1 MPVRVDAVVFE
12 QLALE
17 RLRLRELRRECRIAP
32 VVGDAAS
39 EQTHASARIVNQHH
53 EDFLL
58 FLRTL
63 RRQRAER
70 RESTAPRADVDTGVP
85 KVRDRNIR
93 NVRSGNRE
101 AVPGPER

>member
-1 MPVRVDAVVFE
+1 MPVGADAVVFE

-17 RLRLRELRRECRIAP
+17 RLRLREFRRECRIAP
-32 VVGDAAS
+32 AVGNAAS
-39 EQTHASARIVNQHH
+39 EQTHASTRIVSERH

-58 FLRTL
+58 SLRTL
-63 RRQRAER
+63 RRQLAER
-70 RESTAPRADVDTGVP
+70 RESTALRADVEAGVP

-93 NVRSGNRE
+93 DVRSGNRE